1 MLRLEGL
8 QIRYGAIHAVKGVD
22 LRVREGTITTLIG
35 SNGAGKSTILR
46 TISGLKRASE
56 GRIQFAGESITSLAP
71 HEIVRRGIVQIP
83 EGRVIFANLTV
94 SDNLELGAY
103 LRRDRAGIRADLE
116 RVFTLF
122 PRLKE
127 RLRQPGGTLSG
138 GEQQMLAVGRGL
150 MARPRLL
157 LMDEPSLGLAPMLV
171 KGIFETIAEINR
183 SGTAILLVE
192 QNAQMALRI
201 AHDASVIETGRIV
214 ASGPAS
220 TLASDAAVRE
230 AYLGGA

>member
-1 MLRLEGL
+1 
-8 QIRYGAIHAVKGVD
+8 
-22 LRVREGTITTLIG
+22 
-35 SNGAGKSTILR
+35 
-46 TISGLKRASE
+46 
-56 GRIQFAGESITSLAP
+56 
-71 HEIVRRGIVQIP
+71 
-83 EGRVIFANLTV
+83 
-94 SDNLELGAY
+94 
-103 LRRDRAGIRADLE
+103 
-116 RVFTLF
+116 
-122 PRLKE
+122 
-127 RLRQPGGTLSG
+127 
-138 GEQQMLAVGRGL
+138 MLAVGRGL